1 MTQGE
6 EDPVAMEGEDDED
19 DDGFFVPHGYLSE
32 GEGDVSEPDMEADSK
47 EVCTSSCVPLAATF
61 KLNHPIA
68 QAHKMAVLS
77 SFSVQ

>member
-6 EDPVAMEGEDDED
+6 EEPVAMEGEDDED

-47 EVCTSSCVPLAATF
+47 EVCTSGCVPTLQ
-61 KLNHPIA
+61 P
-68 QAHKMAVLS
+68 LS
-77 SFSVQ
+77 S

>member
-47 EVCTSSCVPLAATF
+47 EVRAPGCVPTL
-61 KLNHPIA
+61 
-68 QAHKMAVLS
+68 
-77 SFSVQ
+77 